1 MRFAYAIEYDCVN
14 PLELRHTLEFKNIAG
29 LYGAGQ
35 FNGSSGYEEAAVQGL
50 VAGINASCA
59 ILGEEELVLPR
70 HSSYIGTLIDDLVTK
85 GTAEPYRIMT
95 SRSEYRLLLRQ
106 DNADVRLTPIGRRVG
121 LISDERWERFREKRA
136 RIEAEKTR
144 LAKTTVAPS
153 PALSEIMSA
162 AGTSPITTGIKLSE
176 LVRRPELSYE
186 ALAPVDHDRPALSR
200 DECACVQTEIKYEG
214 YVNRQER
221 VALRTSKLDSRAI
234 PEDIDYDAIGGLRI
248 EAREKLKKHRPESI
262 GQASRI
268 SGVNP
273 ADISVLLIYLKK

>member
-1 MRFAYAIEYDCVN
+1 
-14 PLELRHTLEFKNIAG
+14 
-29 LYGAGQ
+29 
-35 FNGSSGYEEAAVQGL
+35 
-50 VAGINASCA
+50 
-59 ILGEEELVLPR
+59 
-70 HSSYIGTLIDDLVTK
+70 
-85 GTAEPYRIMT
+85 
-95 SRSEYRLLLRQ
+95 
-106 DNADVRLTPIGRRVG
+106 
-121 LISDERWERFREKRA
+121 
-136 RIEAEKTR
+136 
-144 LAKTTVAPS
+144 
-153 PALSEIMSA
+153 MSA

-186 ALAPVDHDRPALSR
+186 ALAPVDHDRP
-200 DECACVQTEIKYEG
+200 ACVQTEIKYEG